1 MYVMVV
7 DDNEATRKR
16 SMEILDKFQ
25 IGGQTFLYHSGRK
38 AVDHVMCNPVDF
50 AFVRRKL
57 PDLSGEEVE
66 ERIRFLQPITKVYL
80 MDEGEEILV
89 SPCGEISIG
98 APYPLPVGGSGT
110 GKAGDGKSTE
120 KNPGKRRTRDGKNRR
135 SFNRR
140 LFGRFR
146 RPTIC
151 SREGRHRYSMTADRR
166 VSRHRLAGG
175 SDSDSHRKVYPK
187 RRNAFCYTIKL
198 KERR

>member
-98 APYPLPVGGSGT
+98 APIHYPWEEAEPERQEMEKAQKKIPAKGGRGMGKTAAVLTAVFLGGFGVPRFAAGKVGT
-110 GKAGDGKSTE
+110 GILWLLTGGCLGIGWLVDLIQIATGKFTRKDGT
-120 KNPGKRRTRDGKNRR
+120 PFVTQ
-135 SFNRR
+135 
-140 LFGRFR
+140 
-146 RPTIC
+146 
-151 SREGRHRYSMTADRR
+151 
-166 VSRHRLAGG
+166 
-175 SDSDSHRKVYPK
+175 
-187 RRNAFCYTIKL
+187 
-198 KERR
+198 